1 MSLLRGCA
9 PSPGFCTRIGPGSK
23 ETTEL
28 QHWGITD
35 RQEYPESIR
44 LKNEAP
50 SRLCA
55 AGLFC
60 DWRLHLYE
68 WGESESFSSRTSRS
82 SSFE

>member
-1 MSLLRGCA
+1 
-9 PSPGFCTRIGPGSK
+9 
-23 ETTEL
+23 
-28 QHWGITD
+28 
-35 RQEYPESIR
+35 